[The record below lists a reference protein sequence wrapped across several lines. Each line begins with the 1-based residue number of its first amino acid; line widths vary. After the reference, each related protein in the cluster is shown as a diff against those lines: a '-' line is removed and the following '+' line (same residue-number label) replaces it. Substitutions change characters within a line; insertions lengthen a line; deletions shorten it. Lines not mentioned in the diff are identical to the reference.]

1 MLSFKRRIT
10 FIALLWVVVLF
21 GPIALTAQTV
31 QKQATSVITGRIT
44 SGDKGM
50 ANVTVVL
57 YPAEISL
64 NRTAIARGTTDGQ
77 GNYRLTGVPAGRF
90 TLSVAAPEMVGPND
104 TPFGELGKPVTV
116 AEGETIDKMDF
127 SLVRGGVITGRVTDA
142 DANPVIDLHI
152 QLHRTD
158 SQGAGMASYTNPF
171 MYQTDDRGVYRIYGI
186 SPGRYTVSAG
196 DAGVDGSVRV
206 GFGGQGYYTRTFYP
220 DVTDESRATAVDVL
234 EGSEATHIDIT
245 LGRKAK
251 SFTATGH
258 IIDDSG
264 QPVANIRIGYGT
276 VMQENRMGDYGV
288 GSSSDAKGKFRLD
301 GLLPGRYAAFAWSNG
316 TSDSYSD
323 AVQFQIADGDISGLE
338 LKLHRGSSISGVAV
352 IEGTND
358 RNVLAQIS
366 QLILYAATRPQQ
378 GGVSPPN
385 SSRVKLAPDG
395 SFTINGLRP
404 GKVSF
409 HLSGFPQPQGFFV
422 ARVEQNGMQ
431 QQEIEVAQGAQVT
444 DVRVVIQYG
453 NGSIR
458 GLVKVLGDVWPDG
471 IHMSVNARS
480 LVSDGTRMPFQS
492 VPVDQ
497 RGHFLIEGLPAG
509 EYEVIVSAY
518 AGTITPGK
526 PPEHR
531 FAPVREK
538 VSVSN
543 GVEAEVTLTFDPN
556 AKLPEVRRNE

>member
-1 MLSFKRRIT
+1 MLSLKRHIT
-10 FIALLWVVVLF
+10 FIALLSLAVLF

-31 QKQATSVITGRIT
+31 QKQATGVITGRVT

-50 ANVTVVL
+50 ANVPVVL
-57 YPAEISL
+57 YPSEISS
-64 NRTAIARGTTDGQ
+64 NRAAIARGTTDGE

-90 TLSVAAPEMVGPND
+90 SLSVAAPEMVGPSD

-142 DANPVIDLHI
+142 DGNPVIDQRI
-152 QLHRTD
+152 QLHRLD
-158 SQGAGMASYTNPF
+158 SPGAGMASYTNPF

-186 SPGRYTVSAG
+186 PSGRYTVSAG
-196 DAGVDGSVRV
+196 DAGGDGSVRF
-206 GFGGQGYYTRTFYP
+206 GFGGEGYYTRTFYP
-220 DVTDESRATAVDVL
+220 DVTDESRATAVDVS

-251 SFTATGH
+251 SFTVTGR
-258 IIDDSG
+258 IVDDSG
-264 QPVANIRIGYGT
+264 QAVANMRIGYGAI
-276 VMQENRMGDYGV
+276 MQENRMGAFGW
-288 GSSSDAKGKFRLD
+288 GSSSDAKGNFRLD
-301 GLLPGRYAAFAWSNG
+301 GLLPGRYAAFAWNDG
-316 TSDSYSD
+316 TSDGYSD

-338 LKLHRGSSISGVAV
+338 LKLHHGSSISGVAV

-358 RNVLAQIS
+358 RNVLAQVS
-366 QLILYAATRPQQ
+366 QLTLYASTRAQQ
-378 GGVSPPN
+378 GDISAPN
-385 SSRVKLAPDG
+385 LSRVKIAPDG

-404 GKVSF
+404 GKFSF
-409 HLSGFPQPQGFFV
+409 HLSGFPQPQGFTL
-422 ARVEQNGMQ
+422 ARVEQNGVQ
-431 QQEIEVAQGAQVT
+431 QQEIEVAPGAQVT
-444 DVRVVIQYG
+444 DVRIVIQYG

-458 GLVKVLGDVWPDG
+458 GLVKVVGDVWPDG
-471 IHMSVNARS
+471 IHMSASARPLS
-480 LVSDGTRMPFQS
+480 SDGTRMPFRA
-492 VPVDQ
+492 VPVDS

-509 EYEVIVSAY
+509 DYEVILSAY

-556 AKLPEVRRNE
+556 AKLPEVIRDE